1 MSPVPRDP
9 VTTIV
14 ERTGKKLRA
23 VIFDGGSPSP
33 DISRTVHIP
42 QQIMEEATEVSE
54 AVSG

>member
-1 MSPVPRDP
+1 MSPVPREP

-23 VIFDGGSPSP
+23 VIFDDGSPSP
-33 DISRTVHIP
+33 HTSREY

-54 AVSG
+54 AVSGS

>member
-23 VIFDGGSPSP
+23 VKVFMRRNLTGVRSGPLYAL
-33 DISRTVHIP
+33 VHCRQLLSIKR
-42 QQIMEEATEVSE
+42 QDR
-54 AVSG
+54 

>member
-23 VIFDGGSPSP
+23 VIFDGALSSAVVDEETGSVT
-33 DISRTVHIP
+33 DV
-42 QQIMEEATEVSE
+42 
-54 AVSG
+54 GCG